1 MQPRPLLLKN
11 GSHAVLRP
19 AAPED
24 AARMLDYLRTCA
36 AETDFL
42 LRYPEEWEIP
52 VEKETTLLREM
63 AHNRDTM
70 MLVCEA
76 DGIVAGTCQVM
87 VMGRVKTRH
96 RATVSIAL
104 RRAYWGLGITG
115 PMFEEMEAFARSA
128 GVIQLEL
135 AYAQGNERARRL
147 YDRMGFAETGR
158 GPDAIR
164 LKDGTLVDEIFMM
177 KKL

>member
-1 MQPRPLLLKN
+1 MLKN

-42 LRYPEEWEIP
+42 ALLPEEWEIP
-52 VEKETTLLREM
+52 VEKETALLREM

-87 VMGRVKTRH
+87 VMGRVKTETPC
-96 RATVSIAL
+96 TVSIAL

-147 YDRMGFAETGR
+147 LRPHGICRD
-158 GPDAIR
+158 GPGADAIR

>member
-52 VEKETTLLREM
+52 VEKETALLREM

-87 VMGRVKTRH
+87 VMGRSRRDTVPPSPSRCAGH
-96 RATVSIAL
+96 IGALASRAPCL
-104 RRAYWGLGITG
+104 RRWRPL
-115 PMFEEMEAFARSA
+115 
-128 GVIQLEL
+128 
-135 AYAQGNERARRL
+135 RARW
-147 YDRMGFAETGR
+147 A
-158 GPDAIR
+158 
-164 LKDGTLVDEIFMM
+164 
-177 KKL
+177 